1 MIKPAPLFRSDVQC
15 AKCQSVAKPSWAE
28 YWHMGATTMR
38 LASFKGPLGEG
49 SANSEKS
56 KLMWFRYVV
65 LIERLGVKATEA
77 LNKNSRSI
85 LSMQRAFQYKIIATL
100 KDLTHVDSIVT
111 R

>member
-1 MIKPAPLFRSDVQC
+1 MIKPAPLFKSEVQC

-28 YWHMGATTMR
+28 YWHMGAMTMR

-56 KLMWFRYVV
+56 WLMGFQ
-65 LIERLGVKATEA
+65 LKGGAKAAEA

-100 KDLTHVDSIVT
+100 KDASHVDSIVA